1 MDDFGKSLNEYEAW
15 RQDLGQSVQ
24 EFVDWVD
31 SVGEADLGVLSLY
44 EAIKAVKEDCLTI
57 AIVGEYSRGKTELIN
72 ALFFGDLG
80 RRLLPSTPGRTTMC
94 PVEIGYDQR
103 RMPSLRLLPIETRT
117 TGKTVDQY
125 RKETMSWTNY
135 NLDIENVD
143 GLSVALSEIVR
154 TRQVS
159 ASEAESLGF
168 QIDDDTT
175 NTRDNTVTIPFWRY
189 AVLNYPHP
197 SLSAGL
203 RVVDTPGL
211 NALGAEPDLTLSTLS
226 NAQGVVFVLAADT
239 GVTRSDMQVWSSHV
253 CVATRSRNNS
263 RIVVL
268 NKIDS
273 LWDEL
278 LDDSEIESNITGQ
291 IEETARLLKHPAGS
305 ILGISAAKA
314 LVARLRNDSEL
325 LELSGIAALE
335 KKLAN
340 DVIPARQEILKDQ
353 VLRKINDLY
362 TPARDRTLVEIAEFK
377 REINQLQGLR
387 GKGAEIIR
395 IKITNLERERQL
407 FEARV
412 REFKLVQ
419 GKIQREMNQFVLILD
434 LGKFDNSFAETRSK
448 MQKALT
454 TRTLRSAMAELFETL
469 DEALLRMDHQ
479 SDRVRKLFDSSYKAF
494 REEHGLADVEMTP
507 FDSKHWI
514 GMLTGLL
521 EDAEAFRTSTEFVV
535 TEQHFLVKK
544 FFVTMVAH
552 MRQTINDCRDD
563 AQSWSENV
571 LRPIR
576 GDIERHQRILN
587 ERLDNLRSLKVNQ
600 LDIDQR
606 VTALEKEIEK
616 RENGLAVTKRV
627 LDRIDTSVA
636 QSVPGN
642 PETPVATDIPQLD
655 KTGSHDS
662 WSVNNS

>member
-1 MDDFGKSLNEYEAW
+1 MDDFGKSLDAYDAW
-15 RQDLGQSVQ
+15 RRELGLSVQ

-44 EAIKAVKEDCLTI
+44 EAITALKEDRLTI

-94 PVEIGYDQR
+94 PMEIGHDQR
-103 RMPSLRLLPIETRT
+103 RMPSLRLLPIETRK

-125 RKETMSWTNY
+125 RKETISWTTHNFEVG
-135 NLDIENVD
+135 DID
-143 GLSVALSEIVR
+143 SLSNALNEIIR

-159 ASEAESLGF
+159 ADEAEELGF
-168 QIDDDTT
+168 QIDDDSMK
-175 NTRDNTVTIPFWRY
+175 NHDHTVTIPFWRY

-203 RVVDTPGL
+203 TIVDTPGL
-211 NALGAEPDLTLSTLS
+211 NALGAEPDLTLSTLA
-226 NAQGVVFVLAADT
+226 NAQGVVFVLGADT

-278 LDDSEIESNITGQ
+278 LDDEEIESNIAGQ
-291 IEETARLLKHPAGS
+291 IAETAQLLKHPAGS

-314 LVARLRNDSEL
+314 LVARLRNDAEL
-325 LELSGIAALE
+325 LKLSGITSLE
-335 KKLAN
+335 DKLSH
-340 DVIPARQEILKDQ
+340 DVIPARKEILKDQ

-362 TPARDRTLVEIAEFK
+362 IPARDRTLVEIAEFN
-377 REINQLQGLR
+377 REIDQLQGLR
-387 GKGAEIIR
+387 GKGAEIIK
-395 IKITNLERERQL
+395 IKISNLERERQL
-407 FEARV
+407 FESRV

-419 GKIQREMNQFVLILD
+419 GKIRREINAFLNILNIND
-434 LGKFDNSFAETRSK
+434 FDTKFSETREK
-448 MQKALT
+448 MQKAMT
-454 TRTLRSAMAELFETL
+454 TRTLRAAMAELFERL
-469 DEALLRMDHQ
+469 DSALADTEQQ
-479 SDRVRKLFDSSYKAF
+479 SERIRKLFETSYKAF
-494 REEHGLADVEMTP
+494 RDEHGLADIEMIP

-514 GMLTGLL
+514 SRLTGLL
-521 EDAEAFRTSTEFVV
+521 EDAEVFRTSTEFIV

-563 AQSWSENV
+563 AQAWSDNV

-576 GDIERHQRILN
+576 GDIERHQRSLN

-606 VTALEKEIEK
+606 VAALQKEIEK
-616 RENGLAVTKRV
+616 RERGLNKTESVLNRIEKSVDNVVSKTLKSDQSDAV
-627 LDRIDTSVA
+627 S
-636 QSVPGN
+636 QS
-642 PETPVATDIPQLD
+642 
-655 KTGSHDS
+655 KTA
-662 WSVNNS
+662 